1 MEEIRGNKMKFEKN
15 KLVLTAGAT
24 AANEIIISCLADP
37 GEAFLVPTP
46 YYPGYLNSIIFLC
59 LSFLSFLSLGL

>member
-1 MEEIRGNKMKFEKN
+1 MEEIQGNKMKFDMN

-37 GEAFLVPTP
+37 AEAFLVPTP
-46 YYPGYLNSIIFLC
+46 YYPG
-59 LSFLSFLSLGL
+59 